1 MVVIM
6 KQVKIHTEY
15 ITTGQLLKHLSLV
28 SSGGEVKFFLKNNL
42 VFVNGEEDN
51 RRGKKLYPNDKI
63 KILNETYKIE
73 KNED

>member
-1 MVVIM
+1 M
-6 KQVKIHTEY
+6 KEVKIHTDY

-51 RRGKKLYPNDKI
+51 RRGKKLYPNDTI
-63 KILNETYKIE
+63 KVLNETYKIV
-73 KNED
+73 KNET

>member
-1 MVVIM
+1 MVVNM
-6 KQVKIHTEY
+6 KQVKIHTDY

-28 SSGGEVKFFLKNNL
+28 SSGGEVKYFLKNNL

-63 KILNETYKIE
+63 KILNETYKIV

>member
-6 KQVKIHTEY
+6 KQVKIHTDY
-15 ITTGQLLKHLSLV
+15 ITTGQLLKYLSLI

-63 KILNETYKIE
+63 KILNESYKIV

>member
-1 MVVIM
+1 M
-6 KQVKIHTEY
+6 KQVKIHTDY
-15 ITTGQLLKHLSLV
+15 ITTGQLLKYLSLI

-63 KILNETYKIE
+63 KILNESYKIV

>member
-1 MVVIM
+1 MVVNM
-6 KQVKIHTEY
+6 KAVKIHTDY

-28 SSGGEVKFFLKNNL
+28 SSGGEVKYFLRNNL

-51 RRGKKLYPNDKI
+51 RRGKKLYPDDKI
-63 KILNETYKIE
+63 KILNETYKIV